1 MTAKQ
6 GDVVLIDFTPSAGS
20 EQDGKRPAL
29 VVSETYFNQH
39 DSFVVLC
46 PITNKAKGYGFE
58 VPVRGAQKTTGV
70 ILSNQFK
77 SLDYRAR
84 NMVVVDSVDAKTLA
98 AVHHNIKQILGM

>member
-1 MTAKQ
+1 MTARQ

-20 EQDGKRPAL
+20 EQGGKRPAL

-39 DSFVVLC
+39 DRFVVLC
-46 PITNKAKGYGFE
+46 PITSKAKGYGFE
-58 VPVRGAQKTTGV
+58 VPIRGAQKTTGV

-98 AVHHNIKQILGM
+98 AVQHNIKQILGM